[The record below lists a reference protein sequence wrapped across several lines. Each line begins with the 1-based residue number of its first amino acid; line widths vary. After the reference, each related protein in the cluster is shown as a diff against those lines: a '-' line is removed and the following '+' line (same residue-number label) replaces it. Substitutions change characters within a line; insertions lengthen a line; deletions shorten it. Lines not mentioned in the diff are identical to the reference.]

1 MQWAASQLNLGNA
14 LNNIGK
20 LEAGTAS
27 LELAAAAYRDALTV
41 FTRETAPFD
50 WASAQNNLGSVL
62 LTLGQRNRDVGQIEE
77 SAAAF
82 RAALEEY
89 TRARVAAR
97 LGDGELQP
105 RRTRCSWPD
114 SSRTTRRC

>member
-14 LNNIGK
+14 LNNVGK
-20 LEAGTAS
+20 LEPGTAS
-27 LELAAAAYRDALTV
+27 LELAATAYRDALTV

-62 LTLGQRNRDVGQIEE
+62 LTIGQRNSDVGQIEE

-89 TRARVAAR
+89 TRARVPLDWAMTNYNLA
-97 LGDGELQP
+97 
-105 RRTRCSWPD
+105 TRCSWPD
-114 SSRTTRRC
+114 SSRTIRRC